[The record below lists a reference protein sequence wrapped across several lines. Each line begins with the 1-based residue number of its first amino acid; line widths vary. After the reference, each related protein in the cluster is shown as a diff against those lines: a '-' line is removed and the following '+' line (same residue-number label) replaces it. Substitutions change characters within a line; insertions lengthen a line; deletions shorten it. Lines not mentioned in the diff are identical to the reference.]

1 MIYLGHN
8 FIEISIK
15 DGCATLPNSVEP
27 KRYVCDTC
35 KIYAWFYSSK
45 YNGGIYY
52 SLMSPK
58 EFHKYNKPMNQ
69 GCILNITCNEMVIKN
84 IIE

>member
-8 FIEISIK
+8 FTEIHLEDSLNN
-15 DGCATLPNSVEP
+15 GSEP
-27 KRYVCDTC
+27 KRYICDTC

-45 YNGGIYY
+45 FFGGIYY
-52 SLMSPK
+52 TLMSPK
-58 EFHKYNKPMNQ
+58 KFHEHNRPQNQ